1 MSLSRRDFIRNASVL
16 GGGLTLGF
24 TLVAPAHTAAAASLA
39 PNAFLRITPDG
50 EVIVQIH
57 KVEMGQGTVTGIITL
72 IAEELEVDPATV
84 RYEMAGV
91 DDAFADP
98 EYRMQVTGGS
108 NATRVYYEPLRQ
120 TGATARAMLVEA
132 ASQRSGVPAD
142 QLHAKLG
149 TVRSSDG
156 KILFTYE
163 ELVTTASQLAV
174 PENAP
179 LKSAAAFTLIGKH
192 NRRLDIAP
200 KVDGSA
206 RFGAD
211 APMDETLVAVVVR
224 PPVGRGPMT
233 SYDDR
238 KAAEL
243 PGVHS
248 IIAIDAGVAVVASN
262 YWRARKAA
270 EAITLEWAPGDSS
283 LTDSAAIDA
292 ALTAALDGDSFASVR
307 DEGEPLATAARQ
319 LLEAEYS
326 VPFLAHATMEP
337 MNATVDPKSREVW
350 VGTQAPDLAASFAA
364 LGLDVD
370 ADDVTV
376 HNQFLGGGFGRR
388 AMPDHVLEAA
398 QVAAALGQR
407 VKLVWSREDD
417 TRHDFYRPPMKSRL
431 KAQLGANN
439 EVISWQHRLAGPSL
453 MQATVGAMAPAIVP
467 AWVPDFL
474 VNFGADMAGRKDS
487 SSVEGA
493 EELPYAFSHI
503 DVAYRNVE
511 TPIPLGF
518 WRSVG
523 HSHNAFVVE
532 SFVDELAHA
541 AGEDPVAFRRRYLPA
556 DSRHRL
562 VLDKVAELSDWGNA
576 PEGRYQGIAVHESF
590 HSLVAEVV
598 EISMAEGQPKLERA
612 FCAIHCGR
620 VINPD
625 IVRQQM
631 EGGMIFGLCAA
642 LKGEI
647 TLEDGAVQQSNFHD
661 YPLLRMNEVPEV
673 EVAIIDS
680 DAPPTGVGEPGTP
693 PAPAALGNAIFAA
706 TGQRLRSLPFRLS

>member
-1 MSLSRRDFIRNASVL
+1 M
-16 GGGLTLGF
+16 
-24 TLVAPAHTAAAASLA
+24 
-39 PNAFLRITPDG
+39 
-50 EVIVQIH
+50 
-57 KVEMGQGTVTGIITL
+57 
-72 IAEELEVDPATV
+72 
-84 RYEMAGV
+84 
-91 DDAFADP
+91 
-98 EYRMQVTGGS
+98 
-108 NATRVYYEPLRQ
+108 
-120 TGATARAMLVEA
+120 
-132 ASQRSGVPAD
+132 
-142 QLHAKLG
+142 
-149 TVRSSDG
+149 
-156 KILFTYE
+156 
-163 ELVTTASQLAV
+163 
-174 PENAP
+174 
-179 LKSAAAFTLIGKH
+179 
-192 NRRLDIAP
+192 
-200 KVDGSA
+200 
-206 RFGAD
+206 
-211 APMDETLVAVVVR
+211 
-224 PPVGRGPMT
+224 
-233 SYDDR
+233 
-238 KAAEL
+238 
-243 PGVHS
+243 
-248 IIAIDAGVAVVASN
+248 
-262 YWRARKAA
+262 
-270 EAITLEWAPGDSS
+270 
-283 LTDSAAIDA
+283 
-292 ALTAALDGDSFASVR
+292 
-307 DEGEPLATAARQ
+307 
-319 LLEAEYS
+319 LEAEYS

-350 VGTQAPDLAASFAA
+350 VGTQAPDVAASFAA

-370 ADDVTV
+370 AEDITV

-398 QVAAALGQR
+398 QVASALGQR
-407 VKLVWSREDD
+407 VKLMWSREDD

-431 KAQLGANN
+431 KAQLGDNN
-439 EVISWQHRLAGPSL
+439 EVMSWQHRLAGPSL
-453 MQATVGAMAPAIVP
+453 MQATVEAMAPAIMP
-467 AWVPDFL
+467 SWVPDFL
-474 VNFGADMAGRKDS
+474 VNFGADMVGKKDN

-493 EELPYAFSHI
+493 EDLPYAFSHI

-541 AGEDPVAFRRRYLPA
+541 AGEDPLAFRRRYLPA

-562 VLDKVAELSDWGNA
+562 VLDKVAELSNWGNA
-576 PEGRYQGIAVHESF
+576 PEGHYQGIAVHDSF

>member
-1 MSLSRRDFIRNASVL
+1 MSLSRRDFIRNVSVL

-24 TLVAPAHTAAAASLA
+24 RLVAPGHAAAAAPLA
-39 PNAFLRITPDG
+39 PNAFLRITPEG

-84 RYEMAGV
+84 RYEMAAV

-98 EYRMQVTGGS
+98 EYRMQITGGS
-108 NATRVYYEPLRQ
+108 NAMRVYYEPLRQ
-120 TGATARAMLVEA
+120 AGATARAMLLQA
-132 ASQRSGVPAD
+132 ASQRSGITAD
-142 QLHAKLG
+142 QLQAKLG
-149 TVRSSDG
+149 TVLSSDG
-156 KILFTYE
+156 KTLFTYA
-163 ELVTTASQLAV
+163 ELVTTASQLDV
-174 PENAP
+174 PEDAP
-179 LKSAAAFTLIGKH
+179 LKSAAAFNLIGKH
-192 NRRLDIAP
+192 DRRLDITP

-270 EAITLEWAPGDSS
+270 EAITLEWAPGESS

-307 DEGEPLATAARQ
+307 DEGEPPATAARQ
-319 LLEAEYS
+319 VLEAEYS

-350 VGTQAPDLAASFAA
+350 VGTQAPDVAASFAA

-370 ADDVTV
+370 AEDITV

-398 QVAAALGQR
+398 QVASALGQR
-407 VKLVWSREDD
+407 VKLMWSREDD

-431 KAQLGANN
+431 KAQLGDNN
-439 EVISWQHRLAGPSL
+439 EVMSWQHRLAGPSL
-453 MQATVGAMAPAIVP
+453 MQATIEAMAPAIMP
-467 AWVPDFL
+467 SWVPDFL
-474 VNFGADMAGRKDS
+474 VNFGAGMVGKKDN

-493 EELPYAFSHI
+493 EDLPYAFSHI

-541 AGEDPVAFRRRYLPA
+541 TGEDPLAFRRRYLPA

-562 VLDKVAELSDWGNA
+562 VLDKVAELSNWGNA
-576 PEGRYQGIAVHESF
+576 PEGHYQGIAVHDSF